1 MCQGHQRTTM
11 CLWHSRIHSRWHSFV
26 LQLVKLEFPFGV
38 KKCLPFY
45 EGRYQVSCMG
55 ATFALF
61 DESKTAVMNK
71 DAFLAGSLSNFAF

>member
-1 MCQGHQRTTM
+1 MAQLCIAACQAGVS
-11 CLWHSRIHSRWHSFV
+11 L
-26 LQLVKLEFPFGV
+26 FGV

-61 DESKTAVMNK
+61 DESKTAVTNK